1 MAKPGLNPTTARNLL
16 VQAAQHRGWVLCV
29 GAGISRPVFPDWKQ
43 LVEMLV
49 RLDQACVTKANEI
62 SEELLANFSPDGV
75 IAAAF
80 EKLNLSPN
88 LLSEVLYR
96 DLMARFTKDAWR
108 QFARILADPAPG
120 SWEDQHWSFFES
132 CIASNWPNLTSTQI
146 ARALARVAFT
156 ERAPASVISFNAEP
170 LLYSELNC
178 HCRKIAPGNEK
189 AFDLV
194 VRSTSH
200 RKSGRIPYYCVHGLL
215 PIPQL
220 SRRDNRTISNDKL
233 VFSEADYLNLA
244 NSNYSWQSSN
254 FISAASNSH
263 MVFIGLSMTDSNI
276 RKWLTWVQ
284 SLRRKEIEE
293 HGRNPESSTSHY
305 WIRTRPKSSLS
316 TSWIE
321 SLVSHLGVR
330 IVWIESWSDVETILC
345 SMLAAC

>member
-1 MAKPGLNPTTARNLL
+1 MAKLGLNPTTARNLL
-16 VQAAQHRGWVLCV
+16 VQAARHRGWVLCV
-29 GAGISRPVFPDWKQ
+29 GAGVSRPVFPDWKQ

-49 RLDQACVTKANEI
+49 CLGQTSAAEAKEI
-62 SEELLANFSPDGV
+62 SEELLTNFSPDSV
-75 IAAAF
+75 IAAVF
-80 EKLNLSPN
+80 EKLNLSPD

-96 DLMARFTKDAWR
+96 ELMAKFTKDTWKL
-108 QFARILADPAPG
+108 FARILADPAPG
-120 SWEDQHWSFFES
+120 SWKDQTWSFFES
-132 CIASNWPNLTSTQI
+132 SIDSNWPNLTSTQI
-146 ARALARVAFT
+146 ARALARVALT
-156 ERAPASVISFNAEP
+156 DRAPVSVISFNAEP
-170 LLYSELNC
+170 LLYSQLNC
-178 HCRKIAPGNEK
+178 HCRKIASTNEK

-215 PIPQL
+215 PIPKL
-220 SRRDNRTISNDKL
+220 SRRENRTIANDKL

-276 RKWLTWVQ
+276 RKWLTWVH
-284 SLRRKEIEE
+284 SLRRKELEE
-293 HGRNPESSTSHY
+293 HGRAPEASTSHY
-305 WIRTRPKSSLS
+305 WIRTRPASSIS

-330 IVWIESWSDVETILC
+330 IVWIDSWGDVEKTLGL
-345 SMLAAC
+345 MLDAC